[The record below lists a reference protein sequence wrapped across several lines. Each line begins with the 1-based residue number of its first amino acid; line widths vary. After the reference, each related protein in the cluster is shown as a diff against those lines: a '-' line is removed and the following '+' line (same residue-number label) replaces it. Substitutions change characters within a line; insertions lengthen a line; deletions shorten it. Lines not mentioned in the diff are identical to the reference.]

1 MGAKLGQTHLCL
13 LVSAGGRP
21 MASHAALGLAS
32 VVLIRYMVTEAT
44 KLWGG
49 TEFST
54 QVTLK
59 SLRRWSGGTKFDS
72 NTCMNCWICPLSC
85 WCLDSPPQKE
95 KRGLTLQSDAIL
107 MKHRDQHFGHWYI
120 DRWLWQ
126 WFFVELVQLR
136 SRVVTVM
143 DHVGLGDVAA
153 SNRDHYKEIFIPKHS

>member
-13 LVSAGGRP
+13 LVSAEGRP

-44 KLWGG
+44 NLWGG

-72 NTCMNCWICPLSC
+72 NTCINYCWICPLSC
-85 WCLDSPPQKE
+85 WCFGLSTPKGE
-95 KRGLTLQSDAIL
+95 KRVSLFRLL
-107 MKHRDQHFGHWYI
+107 
-120 DRWLWQ
+120 DRWLGQ
-126 WFFVELVQLR
+126 WFFVQLR
-136 SRVVTVM
+136 SRVVTMM

-153 SNRDHYKEIFIPKHS
+153 SNRDHYKEIFIPKTLNN

>member
-85 WCLDSPPQKE
+85 WCFGLSTPEGE
-95 KRGLTLQSDAIL
+95 KGSHSSVWCY
-107 MKHRDQHFGHWYI
+107 HRDQHFGHWYI

-143 DHVGLGDVAA
+143 VTDGPRWTRRCGCLKQ
-153 SNRDHYKEIFIPKHS
+153 RPL